1 MIRKPLIAGNWK
13 MNKTISEALELAN
26 GIKRSCLD
34 LTESV
39 DIVLCP
45 PFTALSEVAEV
56 LTDSDIK
63 LGAQD
68 MHWQES
74 GAYTGEISAVMLKD
88 LGCSFVIIGH
98 SERRQYFG
106 ETNEAV
112 NKKIKAALK
121 LDLSPI
127 VCVGETLQ
135 ERQKDKTFDVVRNH
149 TEGALVDIDAKDMLK
164 VTVAYEPVWA
174 IGTGVNAKP
183 EQAEVVQ
190 EFIRDLIEKRYNR
203 EVSETIRIL
212 YGGSIKPENFKDL
225 IAQQDLD
232 GGLVGGASLEIDS
245 FVKIVKLCIP

>member
-127 VCVGETLQ
+127 VCMGETLQ